1 MGCGWFTKLGSVT
14 STRLARICR
23 QIRKPH
29 SVINTM
35 SNKRV
40 KNDQGWF
47 VPRTPENRL
56 PPPRPSTGSVA
67 SDAAAGIMEM
77 WYFQEA
83 KAWER
88 VAGERKVEVERLE
101 GELTTNIGRAVH
113 AERRM
118 ARYREANRVII
129 GSAQAM
135 RDELQFKTNL
145 IEEIF
150 ARFPEVLHE
159 YEWLNAAEA
168 LDEEETE
175 TEDELWEPEM

>member
-1 MGCGWFTKLGSVT
+1 MAEF
-14 STRLARICR
+14 CR

-29 SVINTM
+29 SVISTM

-40 KNDQGWF
+40 KNDHGWF

-67 SDAAAGIMEM
+67 GDAAAGIMEM
-77 WYFQEA
+77 WYYQES

-88 VAGERKVEVERLE
+88 VAGERKVEIERLE
-101 GELTTNIGRAVH
+101 AAMTVNIGRAVS

-118 ARYREANRVII
+118 GRYREANRVII

-145 IEEIF
+145 IQEIF

-168 LDEEETE
+168 LDETEDEES
-175 TEDELWEPEM
+175 DELWEPEM